1 MMNTLFSVAL
11 ALLFGFVVG
20 KLVGKIKLPA
30 VLGYLLAGVIFGP
43 SLLSVFQEDL
53 LLRFEFFP
61 GLALSIV
68 AFAIGSEMKLDTL
81 RRMGGGIGLIIL
93 LESFGAFVVVTLGM
107 WLLTGKVFLA
117 VLFGALAPASA
128 PAGTVAVLQEYKAKG
143 RLTNAL
149 YAVVGLDDGLAI
161 IIFAVAAALAQTLFT
176 GKSLSAASLI
186 AEPAVEI
193 IGSIALGGVI
203 GAAAGY
209 FSRKLFAQESILS
222 VSLGAVFLCA
232 GLAQYF
238 NCSLIL
244 ANLVLGMT
252 YVNLFPIS
260 NRKAY
265 QAVQSIATPVYI
277 IFFFLAGANLH
288 IDLLPKMGL
297 IGVVYALCRTAGLIG
312 GSFLGAVISRQG
324 RIIRN
329 YLGLGILSQAGV
341 AIGLAMLASGQ
352 FRSFGPQGNDIA
364 VLILN
369 TICATTIFFEI
380 IGPIGTRIAI
390 GKAGEIGASVTEE
403 DLIETYTVTDVMSK
417 AIPTID
423 TGTPLTEVIEL
434 VSNTDSYYYP
444 VADTDKKLVGAITL
458 DGIRKTFS
466 TQELNDWLV
475 ALDIAEPVTATT
487 EPNVPLVDALGKARQ
502 MRLDYLPVV
511 AGKEDN
517 TLVGVLDYQA
527 VHRSLSAEVLSR
539 QQKADSMHAAVDS

>member
-1 MMNTLFSVAL
+1 MNALFSVAL
-11 ALLFGFVVG
+11 ALLSGYLAG

-30 VLGYLLAGVIFGP
+30 VLGYLLAGVVFGP
-43 SLLSVFQEDL
+43 SLLGVFEEDL

-61 GLALSIV
+61 GLALGIV
-68 AFAIGSEMKLDTL
+68 AFAIGSEMKLKTL
-81 RRMGGGIGLIIL
+81 RQMGGGIGLIIL
-93 LESFGAFVVVTLGM
+93 LESFGAFIVVTLGV

-128 PAGTVAVLQEYKAKG
+128 PAGTVAVLQEYKARG

-161 IIFAVAAALAQTLFT
+161 IIFAVAAALAQILFT
-176 GKSLSAASLI
+176 GKNISAANMVT
-186 AEPAVEI
+186 APAIEI
-193 IGSIALGGVI
+193 IVAIALGVVI

-209 FSRKLFAQESILS
+209 FSRKLFAQDSILS
-222 VSLGAVFLCA
+222 VSLAAVFLCA

-238 NCSLIL
+238 KCSLIL
-244 ANLVLGMT
+244 ANLALGMT

-297 IGVVYALCRTAGLIG
+297 IGVVYALCRTTGLVG
-312 GSFLGAVISRQG
+312 GSFLGALISRQG

-352 FRSFGPQGNDIA
+352 FRSFGEQGNDIA

-390 GKAGEIGASVTEE
+390 SKAGEVGANVTEE
-403 DLIETYTVTDVMSK
+403 DLIETYTVADVMSK
-417 AIPTID
+417 TIPTID
-423 TGTPLTEVIEL
+423 VGAPLTEVIDV

-444 VADTDKKLVGAITL
+444 VAGKDRQLVGAITL

-466 TQELNDWLV
+466 TQELNTWLV
-475 ALDIAEPVTATT
+475 ALDIAEPVIASVGPET
-487 EPNVPLVDALGKARQ
+487 PLSDAFDKAR
-502 MRLDYLPVV
+502 RVRIEHLPVV
-511 AGKEDN
+511 DGKGGD
-517 TLVGVLDYQA
+517 TLLGVLDCQA

-539 QQKADSMHAAVDS
+539 QQKADSMHASVDS

>member
-1 MMNTLFSVAL
+1 MNALFPVAL
-11 ALLFGFVVG
+11 ALLFGFLIG

-30 VLGYLLAGVIFGP
+30 VLGYLIAGVIFGP
-43 SLLSVFQEDL
+43 SLLDVFEEDL
-53 LLRFEFFP
+53 LARFEFFP
-61 GLALSIV
+61 GLALAIV
-68 AFAIGSEMKLDTL
+68 AFAIGSEMKIKTL
-81 RRMGGGIGLIIL
+81 RGMGSGIGIITL
-93 LESFGAFVVVTLGM
+93 LESFGAFIVVMLGVY
-107 WLLTGKVFLA
+107 LLTGKLYLA
-117 VLFGALAPASA
+117 LIFGALAPASA

-161 IIFAVAAALAQTLFT
+161 VIFAVAAALAEILFT
-176 GKSLSAASLI
+176 GQRVSAVNMVV
-186 AEPAVEI
+186 EPAVEI
-193 IGSIALGGVI
+193 IGAIALGGVI

-209 FSRKLFAQESILS
+209 FSKKLFAQESVLS
-222 VSLGAVFLCA
+222 VSLGAIFLCA

-238 NCSLIL
+238 RCSLIL
-244 ANLVLGMT
+244 ANLALGMT

-265 QAVQSIATPVYI
+265 QAIQFISMPVYI

-288 IDLLPKMGL
+288 IGLLPKMGL
-297 IGVVYALCRTAGLIG
+297 IGLVYAVCRTAGLIG
-312 GSFLGAVISRQG
+312 GSFVGAVISRQG

-352 FRSFGPQGNDIA
+352 FRSFGGQGNDIA

-390 GKAGEIGASVTEE
+390 GKAGEIGANVTEG
-403 DLIETYTVTDVMSK
+403 DLIETYRVADVMSK
-417 AIPTID
+417 TIPTID
-423 TGTPLTEVIEL
+423 VGTPLAEVIDV

-444 VADTDKKLVGAITL
+444 VVDKDKQLAGAITL

-466 TQELNDWLV
+466 TQELNAWLV
-475 ALDIAEPVTATT
+475 ALDIAEPVIVSVG
-487 EPNVPLVDALGKARQ
+487 PDMPLSDAFDKARQ
-502 MRLDYLPVV
+502 VRLEHLPVV
-511 AGKEDN
+511 DGKGDN
-517 TLVGVLDYQA
+517 TLVGMLDCQA

-539 QQKADSMHAAVDS
+539 QQKADSMHASVDS